1 MRVPMHLI
9 IWFAIYSCRR
19 QAEIGRLAWADL
31 DLETR
36 QWLVKDVK
44 HPRGS
49 KGNHKKFEVRDELI
63 PLIEALQ
70 SEKIRRQIQ
79 GNPDLLLGGYQSKTI
94 SALFT
99 NACRALH
106 IEDLRFHDL
115 RHEGATRLAED
126 GLSIPLMQQVTL
138 HGDWESMRVYTNIRR
153 RPRRLDFVEALENA
167 KKCN

>member
-1 MRVPMHLI
+1 MAGM
-9 IWFAIYSCRR
+9 
-19 QAEIGRLAWADL
+19 GRFGFGNASMAGK
-31 DLETR
+31 R
-36 QWLVKDVK
+36 CK

-70 SEKIRRQIQ
+70 SEKIRRQMQ
-79 GNPDLLLGGYQSKTI
+79 GNPDLLLGGYQLKTI

-115 RHEGATRLAED
+115 RHEGAAPCRRRA
-126 GLSIPLMQQVTL
+126 IPLMQQVTL
-138 HGDWESMRVYTNIRR
+138 HGDWESMQVYTNIRR
-153 RPRRLDFVEALENA
+153 CPRRLDFAEAMSKA
-167 KKCN
+167 V